1 MPKPKYYVVW
11 KGRQTGI
18 FATWEECAAQVSGF
32 YNAQYK
38 AFENRELAEIAF
50 QSSYEDYK
58 GKRAPTLSPAE
69 LALIG
74 RPIPESYCVDA
85 SCIGYPGPLEY
96 RCVHTA
102 SGKQLFHQGPFEHGS
117 NNIGEFLAIVHALA
131 LFQKRSINEPIYT
144 DSETALA
151 WVKKKHCKT
160 RLPRDE
166 RNEKIFELI
175 ARAEDWLNKN
185 EYANEVLKWDTNAW
199 GEIPADYGRK

>member
-11 KGRQTGI
+11 QGRKTGI
-18 FATWEECAAQVSGF
+18 FTTWEECAAQVSG
-32 YNAQYK
+32 YTDAQYK
-38 AFENRELAEIAF
+38 AFENREAAEIAF
-50 QSSYEDYK
+50 KSNYEDFK
-58 GKRAPTLSPAE
+58 GKRVPTLSPAE

-74 RPIPESYCVDA
+74 QPIAESYSVDA
-85 SCIGYPGPLEY
+85 SCIVNPGPLEY
-96 RCVHTA
+96 RCVHTT

-131 LFQKRSINEPIYT
+131 LFQQHGISAPIYT

-160 RLPRDE
+160 KLPRDE
-166 RNEKIFELI
+166 RNAKLFDLI

-185 EYANEVLKWDTNAW
+185 DFANEVLKWDTNAW